1 MTLLI
6 VTLLTILVVEF
17 TYTTQVEAHL
27 TRNSLSL
34 LQARYLARG
43 GLALAEL
50 LLKMDFVEKTQNPPT
65 RPNVESL
72 LDPWAQPFPP
82 RPIGEGVG
90 DVSFRID
97 DESARF
103 NLNSLAMRPGVSPV
117 TLEARKTLFQG
128 VLASLG
134 LDLNLLFPLLDW
146 LDADEEVSG
155 KSGSEREYYEA
166 LTPPYAP
173 RNGRLLNVEE
183 LQLVRGFGDLSRE
196 QWRALRSMVTV
207 MPNEELQINVNTASE
222 ALLGALFTAVDDAAG
237 AKAIVSLR
245 ETKPFADLRE
255 LNEIPGWTQIPQ
267 QVRSFFTLHS
277 FYFTIHAAGTAA
289 DVSRGI
295 AALERRSGLR
305 LELLD
310 WKDEAANVSLT
321 SPPSDG
327 MRLLPPTSR

>member
-6 VTLLTILVVEF
+6 MTLLTILVVEF
-17 TYTTQVEAHL
+17 THSTQVEAHL
-27 TRNSLSL
+27 TRNALSL

-50 LLKMDFVEKTQNPPT
+50 LLRMDFVEKTQNPPV

-72 LDPWAQPFPP
+72 LDPWIQPFPP

-128 VLASLG
+128 VLAALSL
-134 LDLNLLFPLLDW
+134 DVNLLFPLLDW
-146 LDADEEVSG
+146 LDADDEVSG
-155 KSGSEREYYEA
+155 NSGAERDSYA
-166 LTPPYAP
+166 ARTPPYEP
-173 RNGRLLNVEE
+173 RNGRLLRIEE

-207 MPNEELQINVNTASE
+207 MPNEDLQINVNTASE
-222 ALLGALFTAVDDAAG
+222 ALLVALFTAVENAAG
-237 AKAIVSLR
+237 AKAIVAQR

-255 LNEIPGWTQIPQ
+255 LTDVPGWTQMPQ

-277 FYFTIHAAGTAA
+277 FYFTIHAAGTAGG
-289 DVSRGI
+289 VSRGI
-295 AALERRSGLR
+295 AALERRSGPR

-310 WKDEAANVSLT
+310 WRDEAATVSLT